1 MTCDYS
7 NLCGAESKITSG
19 GNNSY
24 VKNGEG
30 ARHTPLIFENNHVY
44 MPYVELSIGTD
55 IYVTGDAPDNWPT
68 TIEICDIPSYIS
80 IFFKDKM
87 AVQFPYNVATT
98 KSYIQSFEMTVGK
111 SFEGSIVIVTCDYAK
126 VNRLLNITPQ
136 ETCEWDKYELG
147 DDRER
152 VGAVIGYI
160 NIGWIIKGCNGDT
173 KKYTMKEMNESVKNN
188 YKTEDDQERNSGPY
202 IYGIFKKVDV
212 AAENGVYKITMTF
225 VDGFSFNE
233 ESKLDKIW
241 GEEKMKLDFKA
252 AIIAA
257 SKFNCNTRKD
267 TGLQKIARLSFK
279 DGNINSN
286 PPWKFD
292 IKFGGEK
299 GPKSVWNSWRQGL
312 FPFLREISNYLL
324 TSRKKGWWF
333 AYDNGSCSEPTI
345 LMVEDRNPSLCLK
358 EKDLFFEGGRSIT
371 TYIVNGGDCSPVIK
385 FNPSFNAVPVQNNG
399 NSIKSPRG
407 DIGVGGGGPSA
418 LDQEPIQIL
427 DCASTFNA
435 NGTKT
440 ITQTNRNNNNSANG
454 TLGNVSGVAEAMNF
468 LPPKDI
474 VKESAEA
481 IYNQAKTEAEDG
493 NAMNLFAPIR
503 ASLEIHGDPYWANS
517 INLFKD
523 FFIKIIFLNA
533 YCIEKNAQGD
543 GCDFLQK
550 PKCNSRFSGIYKVGS
565 AKHSI
570 SAGSYV
576 TTLELYSISSDD
588 QMEGTKAV

>member
-1 MTCDYS
+1 MTCNYS
-7 NLCGAESKITSG
+7 NLCGAGSKITSG
-19 GNNSY
+19 NNAY

-44 MPYVELSIGTD
+44 MPYVELAIGED
-55 IYVTGDAPDNWPT
+55 LYVTGDAPGIWPVN
-68 TIEICDIPSYIS
+68 IEICDIPSYIS
-80 IFFKDKM
+80 LFFTSEISVKK
-87 AVQFPYNVATT
+87 PYNVATT

-111 SFEGSIVIVTCDYAK
+111 SFEGSIVIVTCDYEK
-126 VNRLLNITPQ
+126 VNRLLGVTPR
-136 ETCEWDKYELG
+136 ETCEWDKYDLG
-147 DDRER
+147 DNYDRP
-152 VGAVIGYI
+152 GAVIGYI

-173 KKYTMKEMNESVKNN
+173 KKYTMKEMNESVKNS
-188 YKTEDDQERNSGPY
+188 YITEDGREQNSGPY

-225 VDGFSFNE
+225 VDGFSFND

-241 GEEKMKLDFKA
+241 GDEKMKWNFQD

-257 SKFNCNTRKD
+257 SKFNCTTRQSD
-267 TGLQKIARLSFK
+267 NLQKTARISFQ
-279 DGNINSN
+279 GSNISSN
-286 PPWKFD
+286 IPWEFD
-292 IKFGGEK
+292 VKFGGKK

-324 TSRKKGWWF
+324 TSRRKGWWF
-333 AYDNGSCSEPTI
+333 AYDNGSCTEPTI
-345 LMVEDRNPSLCLK
+345 LMIEDRNPSLCLH
-358 EKDLFFEGGRSIT
+358 EKNLMIEGGRSII

-385 FNPSFNAVPVQNNG
+385 FNPSFNAVPIQNNEP
-399 NSIKSPRG
+399 SIKGPREN
-407 DIGVGGGGPSA
+407 IGIGGGGPSS
-418 LDQEPIQIL
+418 LDQEPIQLL
-427 DCASTFNA
+427 DCA
-435 NGTKT
+435 TKFDDKGKAI

-454 TLGNVSGVAEAMNF
+454 TLGTVSGVAEAVNF
-468 LPPKDI
+468 LPPKDV
-474 VKESAEA
+474 VKQSAEA
-481 IYNQAKTEAEDG
+481 IYNQAKAEAGDG
-493 NAMNLFAPIR
+493 NAMNLFAPIK

-543 GCDFLQK
+543 GCEFLQK

-570 SAGSYV
+570 SSGSYV
-576 TTLELYSISSDD
+576 TTLELFSISSDD
-588 QMEGTKAV
+588 QMVGTAVS